1 MRRSF
6 IVIAATAIGLASI
19 GCMRSKP
26 IGDVGEGPASGK
38 PTVVYASDDRFSPR
52 TIRARAGEKLLVEVH
67 NEGNTPHEFTVEEVG
82 FSTGTIK
89 PDEVVHGRF
98 DAPEGEATFRCRYH
112 TGMEGTIVGS

>member
-6 IVIAATAIGLASI
+6 IVIAAVALVLGSI

-26 IGDVGEGPASGK
+26 SGDVGDGPASGK
-38 PTVVYASDDRFSPR
+38 PTVVYASDDTFSPR
-52 TIRARAGEKLLVEVH
+52 TIRARAGDKLLVEVH

-89 PDEVVHGRF
+89 QDEVVHGRF
-98 DAPEGEATFRCRYH
+98 DVPDGRTMFRCRYH